1 MLHANILRGPQF
13 IKKKIPGSRDV
24 KVNKLLK

>member
-1 MLHANILRGPQF
+1 MLHANILRGAQF
-13 IKKKIPGSRDV
+13 IKKNFSGSRDV